1 MEVIMKRFSMLL
13 FILCLLGC
21 SSKNQTNSSKKQ
33 QLMAHIQTV
42 MPSEIYN
49 ELEEN
54 GLLFKTNHTFS
65 ISNAEENP
73 TLRLDFTYIN
83 DKLAQYVIKEY
94 GFTDNMKDQL
104 INEDQAKSLAQLF
117 AKTFLNEDVTLQK
130 VNHLSDYET
139 ENYITLEDTNKN
151 IYLVRLDKNTLIKYI
166 DHNQPYTLV

>member
-1 MEVIMKRFSMLL
+1 MKRFSMLL
-13 FILCLLGC
+13 FVLCLLGC
-21 SSKNQTNSSKKQ
+21 SPQEKTNSKDEQ
-33 QLMAHIQTV
+33 QLMNHIQTV
-42 MPSEIYN
+42 MPSDIYN
-49 ELEEN
+49 ELEQKGIFLKN
-54 GLLFKTNHTFS
+54 YNI
-65 ISNAEENP
+65 ISLANAKENP
-73 TLRLDFTYIN
+73 TLKLDFTYIN
-83 DKLAQYVIKEY
+83 DKLVQYVSKEY

-151 IYLVRLDKNTLIKYI
+151 IYLVRLDKNMVIKYM